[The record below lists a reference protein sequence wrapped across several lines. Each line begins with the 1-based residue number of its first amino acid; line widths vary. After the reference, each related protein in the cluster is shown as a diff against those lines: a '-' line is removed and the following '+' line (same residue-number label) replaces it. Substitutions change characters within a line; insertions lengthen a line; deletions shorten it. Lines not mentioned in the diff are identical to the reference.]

1 MPEKYR
7 GTQGSGRKHKNG
19 KFYSKKHNR
28 RDFDILSADNIDLS
42 LTSKNIYWDI
52 EKDTLYRDTEKD
64 AYRTFEE
71 VNLDYCKKHF
81 TKQYE
86 EQMEKYR
93 AKGNYGRCKTFEEW
107 MDKKRPEQVWL
118 QIGNQE
124 KQPDA
129 KLLIKAFISY
139 REKLMKWNTEHG
151 HIFDITNFA
160 LHLDENTPHFHMDR
174 IWHYTE
180 NGVEKIGQEKAL
192 LQAGIQ
198 PPDPTKKIDRYNN
211 PKMTFDAM
219 AREMWLDS
227 CEEVG
232 LEMEREPLPNGHR
245 HKEKEDFIK
254 QKYVGLIDESL
265 ELQQYNQML
274 KEQNQQL
281 QQHNSKVE
289 NALIQKHKE
298 IGAVENQ
305 LKEEKAEFERYRALE
320 MQQIDTDRQMSRE
333 MQQKAD
339 SMLQMIKALYDKML
353 ALHNKLLQFDDVYL
367 QYAQN
372 YGAQLGS
379 IKREMD
385 GLSL

>member
-19 KFYSKKHNR
+19 KSFSKEHNR
-28 RDFDILSADNIDLS
+28 RDFDILSADNIDQS
-42 LTSKNIYWDI
+42 LTSKNVYWDI
-52 EKDTLYRDTEKD
+52 EKDTLYREIEKD
-64 AYRTFEE
+64 SYRTFDE

-81 TKQYE
+81 TKQYQ

-93 AKGNYGRCKTFEEW
+93 AKGNYDRCRTFEEW
-107 MDKKRPEQVWL
+107 IDKKRPEQVWL
-118 QIGNQE
+118 QIGNRE

-139 REKLMKWNTEHG
+139 REKLMKWNAEHG
-151 HIFDITNFA
+151 YIFDITNFA
-160 LHLDENTPHFHMDR
+160 LHLDESTPHFHMDR

-198 PPDPTKKIDRYNN
+198 PPDPTKKISRYNN

-232 LEMEREPLPNGHR
+232 IEMEREPLPNGHR

-265 ELQQYNQML
+265 ELQRYNQLLQEKNHRL
-274 KEQNQQL
+274 KQENQILLHKYKELDDEMAQFAKDKIDFETYRASE
-281 QQHNSKVE
+281 SKVLE
-289 NALIQKHKE
+289 SEHKKTLKIQQEASNKLH
-298 IGAVENQ
+298 IIMQ
-305 LKEEKAEFERYRALE
+305 LYNKLLE
-320 MQQIDTDRQMSRE
+320 
-333 MQQKAD
+333 
-339 SMLQMIKALYDKML
+339 
-353 ALHNKLLQFDDVYL
+353 LHNKLTQHDELYL
-367 QYAQN
+367 KYAQD
-372 YGAQLGS
+372 YGKQLGS
-379 IKREMD
+379 LKREID